1 MQHSTQQDTRSS
13 QVRRDISQDTPHSR
27 HKTSLSKLKKT
38 EIIQRMFLYHNR
50 IDLELKT
57 EKSLGNPPNTFKVN
71 NILLTNQIEQEM
83 KREIKKYLK

>member
-1 MQHSTQQDTRSS
+1 
-13 QVRRDISQDTPHSR
+13 
-27 HKTSLSKLKKT
+27 
-38 EIIQRMFLYHNR
+38 MFLYHNR

-83 KREIKKYLK
+83 KREIRKFVEMNDTKTYEMSLRQCSEGNV